1 MTLVA
6 GLYRQYRP
14 VDRRSQ
20 QQPGDADLEK
30 LFKKMGVGAGAGAGG
45 DLDTT
50 AEYER
55 RRKEKE
61 EKQLAKKKAKELK
74 EKKAEEEAK
83 RKRNT
88 LKRQP
93 FDFEKVRDISCLVGR
108 ITNASPRPM
117 VLRRSHRYSLPLQML
132 LKRLTI
138 SSTLLLWSIPRQ
150 TACCPT
156 SAFRNV

>member
-20 QQPGDADLEK
+20 QQSPDADLEK
-30 LFKKMGVGAGAGAGG
+30 LFKKMGVGAGQGG

-50 AEYER
+50 TDYER

-61 EKQLAKKKAKELK
+61 EKQLAKKKAKEMK
-74 EKKAEEEAK
+74 GKKGEDEAK

-93 FDFEKVRDISCLVGR
+93 FDFEKVRDISCLADR
-108 ITNASPRPM
+108 ITNAAPCAM
-117 VLRRSHRYSLPLQML
+117 VSRRSHKYLLPLQML
-132 LKRLTI
+132 LKRPII
-138 SSTLLLWSIPRQ
+138 S
-150 TACCPT
+150 
-156 SAFRNV
+156 

>member
-20 QQPGDADLEK
+20 QQSTDADLEK
-30 LFKKMGVGAGAGAGG
+30 LFKKMGMGQG
-45 DLDTT
+45 DPDAT
-50 AEYER
+50 AENEK

-74 EKKAEEEAK
+74 MKKGEEEAR

-93 FDFEKVRDISCLVGR
+93 FDFEKVRIS
-108 ITNASPRPM
+108 
-117 VLRRSHRYSLPLQML
+117 LRF
-132 LKRLTI
+132 
-138 SSTLLLWSIPRQ
+138 
-150 TACCPT
+150 CC
-156 SAFRNV
+156 